1 MTGAVNP
8 LETRTTRPASLIFSL
23 YGDLVHA
30 SVGGAEPALW
40 LGTLVE
46 LMAAFDLSEAAVR
59 QAVSRLARQGWLQA
73 RRDGKRAFYS
83 VTERGRR
90 RIEELSPRIYGPVI
104 EWDGAWRLLATT
116 IDARDARVRLR
127 QELRVL
133 GWAPLSPAVWISP
146 SDSIRSAAEAA
157 QRYGVAAETH
167 LFFGSY
173 EGPLTDRELIE
184 RCWDLPVVAQAYE
197 HFIATYRPR
206 LERELTTAGSD
217 DRAAFAERLWL
228 VHDFRKFAY
237 LDPGLPS
244 ELVPAHWPGT
254 IAAGIFREYYAL
266 LERKAQRFLTETVA
280 RA

>member
-1 MTGAVNP
+1 MSAAVNP
-8 LETRTTRPASLIFSL
+8 LERPATRPTSLIFSL

-30 SVGGAEPALW
+30 SGPQAEPALW

-59 QAVSRLARQGWLQA
+59 QAVSRMARQGWLRT
-73 RRDGKRAFYS
+73 RRNGKRAYYA
-83 VTERGRR
+83 VTDRGRR

-104 EWDGAWRLLATT
+104 EWDGTWRLLAGT
-116 IDARDARVRLR
+116 IDGREARERLR

-146 SDSIRSAAEAA
+146 TDSLRSAAEAA
-157 QRYGVAAETH
+157 ERYGASRDAH
-167 LFFGSY
+167 LFVGAY
-173 EGPLTDRELIE
+173 EGPLSDRELVE
-184 RCWDLPVVAQAYE
+184 RCWDLPAVGQAYE
-197 HFIATYRPR
+197 QFIATYRPQ
-206 LERELTTAGSD
+206 LERELRTGAAGY
-217 DRAAFAERLWL
+217 RAAFAERLWL

-266 LERKAQRFLTETVA
+266 LAHKAQRFLTETVE

>member
-1 MTGAVNP
+1 MSAAVNP
-8 LETRTTRPASLIFSL
+8 LERRATRPTSLIFSL
-23 YGDLVHA
+23 YGDLVHT
-30 SVGGAEPALW
+30 SGPQIEPALW

-46 LMAAFDLSEAAVR
+46 LMGAFELSEAAVR
-59 QAVSRLARQGWLQA
+59 QAVSRMARQGWLHAQ
-73 RRDGKRAFYS
+73 RNGKRAYYT
-83 VTERGRR
+83 VTDRGRR

-104 EWDGAWRLLATT
+104 EWDGTWRLLAAT
-116 IDARDARVRLR
+116 IDGRETRVRLR

-146 SDSIRSAAEAA
+146 TDSLRSAAEAA
-157 QRYGVAAETH
+157 ERYGAARDAH
-167 LFFGSY
+167 LFVGAY
-173 EGPLTDRELIE
+173 EGPLSDRELVE
-184 RCWDLPVVAQAYE
+184 RCWDLPAVGQAYE
-197 HFIATYRPR
+197 QFIATYRPQ
-206 LERELTTAGSD
+206 LERELRTGAAG
-217 DRAAFAERLWL
+217 DRAAFAGRLWL

-266 LERKAQRFLTETVA
+266 LAHKAQRFLTETVE

>member
-1 MTGAVNP
+1 MSAAVNP
-8 LETRTTRPASLIFSL
+8 LERPATRPTSLIFSL

-30 SVGGAEPALW
+30 SGPQAEPALW

-59 QAVSRLARQGWLQA
+59 QAVSRMARQGWLRT
-73 RRDGKRAFYS
+73 RRNGKRAYYA
-83 VTERGRR
+83 VTDRGRR

-104 EWDGAWRLLATT
+104 EWDGTWRLLAGT
-116 IDARDARVRLR
+116 IDGREARVRLR

-146 SDSIRSAAEAA
+146 TDSLRSAAEAA
-157 QRYGVAAETH
+157 ERYGASRDAH
-167 LFFGSY
+167 LFVGAY
-173 EGPLTDRELIE
+173 EGPLSDRELVE
-184 RCWDLPVVAQAYE
+184 RCWDLPAVGQAYE
-197 HFIATYRPR
+197 QFIATYRPQ
-206 LERELTTAGSD
+206 LERELRTGAAGY
-217 DRAAFAERLWL
+217 RAAFAERLWL

-266 LERKAQRFLTETVA
+266 LAHKAQRFLTETVE